1 MIFRRREQAVIEIRR
16 LALTQLPLRDRRI
29 ERIEGTRIEDGRG
42 FCGAGRS
49 CGRSSFW
56 KKFQRIRCETKPPRC
71 SAIRSPCSR
80 YPSMPVRSIVPIPFP
95 IISHNRSNP
104 SHIRSR
110 CFAYYVADR
119 FVRPAF
125 FPLSFVPPI
134 ARAMQQRWRPAVA
147 AILYGNDGWT
157 DGTRGRFRREWRTR
171 PPLPP
176 IALATRVTRHRISA
190 GRLETTIAGQGGR
203 PSSTCHNSIES
214 LLCPSPLLS
223 LSPS

>member
-16 LALTQLPLRDRRI
+16 LASTQLPLRDRRI

-110 CFAYYVADR
+110 CFAYYDR

-125 FPLSFVPPI
+125 FPLSFVPRS
-134 ARAMQQRWRPAVA
+134 RAQWNNA
-147 AILYGNDGWT
+147 G
-157 DGTRGRFRREWRTR
+157 
-171 PPLPP
+171 
-176 IALATRVTRHRISA
+176 
-190 GRLETTIAGQGGR
+190 GRLLPQSYTGTMDGR
-203 PSSTCHNSIES
+203 MEREDGSGASRERA
-214 LLCPSPLLS
+214 LLS
-223 LSPS
+223 PR